1 MKSRSD
7 LVLSAAIEYAGG
19 RVDEEIQISHP
30 DCRSLVGGLIGWR
43 TEEQMGAVSAVGS
56 STSANVTVARGQ
68 VETVHAAT
76 SPGLWWSPYTFECT
90 S

>member
-1 MKSRSD
+1 M
-7 LVLSAAIEYAGG
+7 
-19 RVDEEIQISHP
+19 DEEIQISHP

-43 TEEQMGAVSAVGS
+43 TEKQMGAVSAVGS

-68 VETVHAAT
+68 VETMHVAT
-76 SPGLWWSPYTFECT
+76 SPGGVDLEGLWWSPYTFEHT